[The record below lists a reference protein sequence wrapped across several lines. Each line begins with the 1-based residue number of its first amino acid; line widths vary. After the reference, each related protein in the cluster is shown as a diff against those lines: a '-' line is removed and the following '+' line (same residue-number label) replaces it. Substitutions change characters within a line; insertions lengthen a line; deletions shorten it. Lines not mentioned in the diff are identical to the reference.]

1 MTQTP
6 TLQAMFSPIIGNTG
20 AFYLS
25 DVVKN
30 SISYMF
36 LELSGII
43 DMIMED
49 SSNPILNNLKVGLS
63 FSAANEGVRVVN
75 RGTSILNM
83 DKANFVRFVDNASF
97 SALAMVLIS
106 NFNFD
111 EIALDLLEKFNLP
124 LNGAQ
129 LKSLLAGILMTV
141 ISLLRQ
147 IIQRTPQLSSLTAL
161 TNPVLTMS
169 SSMPVG
175 GGNSLN

>member
-1 MTQTP
+1 MIVVVIIHRARIAILRQIIKKKVEKEEEETWEKITRKFYER
-6 TLQAMFSPIIGNTG
+6 LPIQNDEGNSSSCNPKSSFN
-20 AFYLS
+20 ADEQIS
-25 DVVKN
+25 ASSAR
-30 SISYMF
+30 SIHST
-36 LELSGII
+36 I
-43 DMIMED
+43 
-49 SSNPILNNLKVGLS
+49 SSL
-63 FSAANEGVRVVN
+63 
-75 RGTSILNM
+75 
-83 DKANFVRFVDNASF
+83 
-97 SALAMVLIS
+97 VLIS